1 MGPTTA
7 RGSSAAAGTA
17 TGTATADV
25 AETRKCY
32 DVAVIGGGVVGHGIA
47 WAARLSG
54 RSVALIDDAPGSGA
68 SWAAAGMLAPVSE
81 LHYQEESLL
90 ELMLESSRLWPA
102 FAAGLDGGPA
112 ALLDAGPAAAPYAGQ
127 AGGAGGARTGTGT
140 GFLTTPTLAV
150 GADAADRRALA
161 DLRTVQQA
169 HGLVVEP
176 LTVRAARLREPL
188 LSPGISCAFDIPA
201 DHQVDPRRLLAR
213 IGELLAADGQC
224 QTIARRAAGL
234 LWADGRV
241 AGASLA
247 GGGSVRAGETIVANG
262 LGAAAL
268 EGLPAGLRL
277 PLRPVHGDI
286 LRLRVPERL
295 RPLLTSTVRGLVRGV
310 PVYIVP
316 RQDGTVVIGATQR
329 EDALGAGSHMAAPAG
344 GAPAGAPAVGGNP
357 AGGVVSAG
365 GVYQLLRDAQ
375 QLVPAVAELEL
386 LEATARARPG
396 TPDNSP
402 LLGRVAEPGCHGDV
416 AGLIIATGFFRHGI
430 LLTPAAAEICRQLLD
445 GVTDPR
451 WASFR
456 PDRFGAGTQGTG
468 RPVTGTQDTSTQE
481 TSTQDTSTQD
491 TVPPAAGA
499 PETAPRVAS
508 PRITAGR
515 NTTGR
520 DTTPEHSKETV

>member
-1 MGPTTA
+1 MGPTSTSGLSVPA
-7 RGSSAAAGTA
+7 DTE
-17 TGTATADV
+17 TGTATADD
-25 AETRKCY
+25 ADTRKCY

-81 LHYQEESLL
+81 LHYQEEALL

-102 FAAGLDGGPA
+102 FAAA
-112 ALLDAGPAAAPYAGQ
+112 LDAGQDGAPDAALDAGQ
-127 AGGAGGARTGTGT
+127 DAGHDGAPDERRTDGARTDTGT
-140 GFLTTPTLAV
+140 GYLTTPTLAV

-161 DLRTVQQA
+161 DLRIVQQS
-169 HGLVVEP
+169 HGLAVEP
-176 LTVRAARLREPL
+176 LSVREARVREPL

-213 IGELLAADGQC
+213 IGALLAADGHC
-224 QTIARRAAGL
+224 HTITRRAAGL
-234 LWADGRV
+234 RWVDGRV
-241 AGASLA
+241 AGAILA
-247 GGGSVRAGETIVANG
+247 GGGSVRATETIVANG

-268 EGLPAGLRL
+268 EGLPSGLRL

-286 LRLRVPERL
+286 LRLRVPEKL

-329 EDALGAGSHMAAPAG
+329 EDALGADSHTAAPVG
-344 GAPAGAPAVGGNP
+344 GAVSAGESSGGG
-357 AGGVVSAG
+357 AVSAG

-375 QLVPAVAELEL
+375 QLVPAVTELEL

-396 TPDNSP
+396 TPDNAP
-402 LLGRVAEPGCHGDV
+402 LLGRVAGQGSPGDV
-416 AGLIIATGFFRHGI
+416 AGLIIATGFFRHGV

-445 GVTDPR
+445 GVEDPR
-451 WASFR
+451 WAHFR
-456 PDRFGAGTQGTG
+456 PDRFATAA
-468 RPVTGTQDTSTQE
+468 
-481 TSTQDTSTQD
+481 QD
-491 TVPPAAGA
+491 TVTRDAGAQDTGIQDTGAQPNVPPAGGP
-499 PETAPRVAS
+499 PETSLQNATPRNS
-508 PRITAGR
+508 NHRG
-515 NTTGR
+515 
-520 DTTPEHSKETV
+520 TTPEHSKETV

>member
-1 MGPTTA
+1 MGSRLVPATA
-7 RGSSAAAGTA
+7 SVTDAAAA
-17 TGTATADV
+17 AAADN
-25 AETRKCY
+25 TKTPKCY

-47 WAARLSG
+47 WAARRSG

-81 LHYQEESLL
+81 LHYQEEALL

-102 FAAGLDGGPA
+102 FAAGLDGA
-112 ALLDAGPAAAPYAGQ
+112 DSAAAEDPRD
-127 AGGAGGARTGTGT
+127 GGSGTGY
-140 GFLTTPTLAV
+140 LTTPTLAV

-169 HGLVVEP
+169 AGLAVEP
-176 LTVRAARLREPL
+176 LTVRAARIREPL

-213 IGELLAADGQC
+213 IGELLAADGRC
-224 QTIARRAAGL
+224 DTIARRAAGL
-234 LWADGRV
+234 LWEDGRV

-247 GGGSVRAGETIVANG
+247 GGGSVRATETIVANG

-268 EGLPAGLRL
+268 AGLPAGLRL

-286 LRLRVPERL
+286 LRLRVPEKL

-329 EDALGAGSHMAAPAG
+329 EDALGEDLRDAAPPAAPTAG
-344 GAPAGAPAVGGNP
+344 TPAGAA
-357 AGGVVSAG
+357 VSAG

-396 TPDNSP
+396 TPDNAP
-402 LLGRVAEPGCHGDV
+402 LLGRVAEPGSSADI

-430 LLTPAAAEICRQLLD
+430 LLTPAAAEICRGLLD
-445 GVTDPR
+445 GVADPR
-451 WASFR
+451 WAHFR
-456 PDRFGAGTQGTG
+456 PDRFS
-468 RPVTGTQDTSTQE
+468 TGTQSAG
-481 TSTQDTSTQD
+481 
-491 TVPPAAGA
+491 PAADG
-499 PETAPRVAS
+499 PHTTFP
-508 PRITAGR
+508 R
-515 NTTGR
+515 NTNTR
-520 DTTPEHSKETV
+520 NTNPEHNKETV